1 MKQIK
6 FFFETIKFEH
16 TIFALPFAYLGMF
29 LGIGAWPSPRTFLYI
44 TLAMASARTYAM
56 PLNRLV
62 DLPFDARNPRTW
74 KRPLVTGALKK
85 KVAWGAVFVSLVFFL
100 FSAYKLGPLP
110 FKLSPLALLFLTGYH
125 FTKRFTW
132 LSHFIL
138 GFTDGLAPLGA
149 WVAVRSSLFSSQD
162 LPAWILLGI
171 VTFWI
176 AGFDIIYACQDVEV
190 DLRDGLKSIPARFGI
205 PKALRLSAFCHL
217 LMIMGFLLLGLL
229 AGLSWPYWIG
239 LVLTGILLLYEH
251 HLVKPHDLS
260 KLDVAFFNVNGYISL
275 VVFFSTLG
283 GIFLGGGTR

>member
-1 MKQIK
+1 MRQIK
-6 FFFETIKFEH
+6 AFLETIKFEH

-29 LGIGAWPSPRTFLYI
+29 LGLGTWPSLRTFLYI

-56 PLNRLV
+56 TLNRLI

-85 KVAWGAVFVSLVFFL
+85 KVAWGAVFISLALFL

-110 FKLSPLALLFLTGYH
+110 FKLSPFALLFLTGYH

-149 WVAVRSSLFSSQD
+149 WVAVKGSLFSSQD
-162 LPAWILLGI
+162 LPAWILLGN

-176 AGFDIIYACQDVEV
+176 AGFDILYACQDVEV

-205 PKALRLSAFCHL
+205 PQALRLSAFCHA
-217 LMIMGFLLLGLL
+217 LMMLGLL
-229 AGLSWPYWIG
+229 FLGLLSGLRWPYWIG
-239 LVLTGILLLYEH
+239 WALTGILLIYEH
-251 HLVKPHDLS
+251 RLVKPHDLS

-275 VVFFSTLG
+275 VIFFSTLG
-283 GIFLGGGTR
+283 GIFWGGGS

>member
-1 MKQIK
+1 MRQIK
-6 FFFETIKFEH
+6 VFLETIKFEH

-29 LGIGAWPSPRTFLYI
+29 LGASAWPSLRTFFYI
-44 TLAMASARTYAM
+44 TLAMTSARTYAM
-56 PLNRLV
+56 TLNRLI

-74 KRPLVTGALKK
+74 KRPLVIGTLKK
-85 KVAWGAVFVSLVFFL
+85 NVAWGAVFVSLGVFL

-149 WVAVRSSLFSSQD
+149 WVAVRFSLFSSQD

-176 AGFDIIYACQDVEV
+176 AGFDIIYACQDLEV

-205 PKALRLSAFCHL
+205 PLALKLSAFCHT
-217 LMIMGFLLLGLL
+217 LMMLGLLLLGFIFPL
-229 AGLSWPYWIG
+229 GWPYWIG

-251 HLVKPHDLS
+251 RLVKPHDLS
-260 KLDVAFFNVNGYISL
+260 KLDVAFYNVNGYISL
-275 VVFFSTLG
+275 VIFFSTLG
-283 GIFLGGGTR
+283 GILLGGR